1 MFLMQK
7 ATDLTA
13 SELAELLA
21 YPTSAGPVVRATFVS
36 TIDGA
41 ATVDGRSGVL
51 GGDGDR
57 HVFLLMRTLSDTVVV
72 GARTAVIE
80 NYKAPAD
87 DNAPVMVLASRSLDI
102 PVDYLPV
109 THPRVLIATCT
120 SAPADRRR
128 RLIDAGATLIDC
140 GDVDLDPRRL
150 LDELG
155 TRGLRRIDLEGG
167 PRLFASFVAAGAVD
181 ELILTTS
188 PTLGLGDAP
197 RIAHGATL
205 PLPDQDLP
213 LPDRLPYPMSLVRQ
227 FGDDDGYLYSLW
239 SRRSRAD

>member
-1 MFLMQK
+1 MQK
-7 ATDLTA
+7 ATDLTT
-13 SELAELLA
+13 SEFAEQLAF
-21 YPTSAGPVVRATFVS
+21 PDSARPVVRATFVS

-57 HVFLLMRTLSDTVVV
+57 HLFLLMRKMSDAVVV
-72 GARTAVIE
+72 GARTALIE

-87 DNAPVMVLASRSLDI
+87 DDATVLVLASRSLDI

-120 SAPADRRR
+120 SAPSDLRR
-128 RLIDAGATLIDC
+128 RLTDAGATLVDC
-140 GDVDLDPRRL
+140 GDIDLDPRRL
-150 LDELG
+150 IDELG

-167 PRLFASFVAAGAVD
+167 PRLLASFAAAGAVD

-197 RIAHGATL
+197 RIAHGASL

-213 LPDRLPYPMSLVRQ
+213 LPDRLPYPMTLVRQ

-239 SRRSRAD
+239 SRRARAD

>member
-1 MFLMQK
+1 MQK
-7 ATDLTA
+7 ATDLTT
-13 SELAELLA
+13 SEFAEQLAF
-21 YPTSAGPVVRATFVS
+21 PDSARPVVRATFVS

-57 HVFLLMRTLSDTVVV
+57 HLFLLMRKMSDAVVV
-72 GARTAVIE
+72 GARTALIE

-87 DNAPVMVLASRSLDI
+87 DDAPVLVLASRSLDI

-120 SAPADRRR
+120 SAPSDLRR
-128 RLIDAGATLIDC
+128 RLTDAGATLVDC
-140 GDVDLDPRRL
+140 GDIDLDPRRL
-150 LDELG
+150 IDELG

-167 PRLFASFVAAGAVD
+167 PRLLASFAAAGAVD

-197 RIAHGATL
+197 RIAHGASL

-213 LPDRLPYPMSLVRQ
+213 LPDRLPYPMTLVRQ

-239 SRRSRAD
+239 SRRARAD